1 MSRYIEMDRRRK
13 RARSLY
19 LELRALGLEIC
30 VEGDGD
36 CPTGYRI
43 VVGGFKSLSPVH
55 ADAIKHRVM
64 ENEAGLA
71 KILLSRYDPDLH
83 AVRREGSC
91 R

>member
-1 MSRYIEMDRRRK
+1 MSSYIEMEHRRK

-30 VEGDGD
+30 AEGDGD
-36 CPTGYRI
+36 SPTGYRI

-55 ADAIKHRVM
+55 ADVIKHRVL

-71 KILLSRYDPDLH
+71 KILLNRWDPELE
-83 AVRREGSC
+83 AVRLEGSLC
-91 R
+91 